1 MVFFVTGFLYQW
13 IFSAENLFVESIGI
27 PLQQM
32 ARVVVTDGEMDETEK
47 EFLDALLPLESYG
60 EYYTPFLADPIKWAP
75 EFDTEYLD
83 THKQE
88 FFSVW
93 WSLLKKNFGT
103 YVEQYLMGTY
113 GFWHICNETKYEFIK
128 EDIVPNDWGLWQS
141 SFFENHLE
149 YPMKEKLSA
158 KYDYI
163 STGLLVWIVLFDVIL
178 CWMKKRSEYI
188 LPFMIFVGNW
198 ATLMI
203 ATPTAFGVRYVYIC
217 VLGLPLLL
225 IYGFMIP
232 ERKEM
237 KDDGDRE

>member
-1 MVFFVTGFLYQW
+1 
-13 IFSAENLFVESIGI
+13 
-27 PLQQM
+27 
-32 ARVVVTDGEMDETEK
+32 
-47 EFLDALLPLESYG
+47 
-60 EYYTPFLADPIKWAP
+60 
-75 EFDTEYLD
+75 
-83 THKQE
+83 
-88 FFSVW
+88 
-93 WSLLKKNFGT
+93 
-103 YVEQYLMGTY
+103 
-113 GFWHICNETKYEFIK
+113 
-128 EDIVPNDWGLWQS
+128 
-141 SFFENHLE
+141 
-149 YPMKEKLSA
+149 MKEKLSA